1 MDKDQQHNINLKVEN
16 KDVAQFTGMARVQE
30 FVRTVMSVLGMIVS
44 VLIVGGIIA
53 VVGFFGWAMYTD
65 SQNAQQAKPQQQQSK
80 SQPAKSKQATAPQE
94 QVATA
99 PTPQKP
105 VIDLAPWRQLKKDQS
120 PNDVRALLGE
130 PNHVQGGNFS
140 TWSYPNN
147 GSVTF
152 YKDVVYL
159 WREPSN

>member
-1 MDKDQQHNINLKVEN
+1 MDKDQNINLKIEN
-16 KDVAQFTGMARVQE
+16 KDIAQFTGMARVQE

-99 PTPQKP
+99 PQKP

-120 PNDVRALLGE
+120 PSDVRGLLGE

-140 TWSYPNN
+140 TWAYANG

-152 YKDVVYL
+152 YKEVVYS
-159 WREPSN
+159 WREPQ